1 MAKNSGEN
9 YLHISKSIHE
19 NAKTYVMYTSQQSLF
34 YNLVRSPK
42 IGVVRFPPAVW
53 IYCNLVHFMYKRLSL
68 NIRSSSSIVIFDTL
82 QKEKHKNTKRKSM
95 RFIVFSVI
103 FLFRNTIFFQ
113 SLPFIQ
119 RVYSENVN
127 LLALSSSIHT
137 LFNQGLV
144 CIILLRIPFLPAIK
158 AL

>member
-1 MAKNSGEN
+1 
-9 YLHISKSIHE
+9 
-19 NAKTYVMYTSQQSLF
+19 
-34 YNLVRSPK
+34 
-42 IGVVRFPPAVW
+42 
-53 IYCNLVHFMYKRLSL
+53 
-68 NIRSSSSIVIFDTL
+68 
-82 QKEKHKNTKRKSM
+82 M

-127 LLALSSSIHT
+127 LLALSSFIHT

>member
-1 MAKNSGEN
+1 
-9 YLHISKSIHE
+9 
-19 NAKTYVMYTSQQSLF
+19 MYTSQQSLF

-68 NIRSSSSIVIFDTL
+68 NIRSSSPIVIFDTL